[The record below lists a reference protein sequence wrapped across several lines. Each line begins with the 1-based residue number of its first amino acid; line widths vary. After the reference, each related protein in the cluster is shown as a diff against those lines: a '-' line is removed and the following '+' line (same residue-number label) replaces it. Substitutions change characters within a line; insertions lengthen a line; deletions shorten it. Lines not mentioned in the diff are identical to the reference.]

1 MIEFK
6 KFIDAYAEVNGL
18 QHLERSALVNSAVKH
33 LSAVLIETENFSNV
47 CRYIK
52 DFIDHYDNMKL
63 QHLELEIRMSMASGN
78 SFFEACKEWD
88 I

>member
-6 KFIDAYAEVNGL
+6 KFIDAYAEVYNL
-18 QHLERSALVNSAVKH
+18 QHLERSALVNNAVKH
-33 LSAVLIETENFSNV
+33 LSAILIETENFSNV

-52 DFIDHYDNMKL
+52 EFIDHYDNMKL
-63 QHLELEIRMSMASGN
+63 YHLEFEIKMSMASGN
-78 SFFEACKEWD
+78 SFFEACEDWD

>member
-18 QHLERSALVNSAVKH
+18 QHLDRSALVNNAVKH
-33 LSAVLIETENFSNV
+33 LSAILIETESFSTV
-47 CRYIK
+47 CKYIK

-63 QHLELEIRMSMASGN
+63 YHLEFEIKMSTSGD
-78 SFFEACKEWD
+78 SFFEACEDWD